1 MIDKIVISI
10 LFLSLLAACAP
21 AATSVPATVVPATVV
36 PTAAAPT
43 PYPGPMP
50 MATDPQTKLIA
61 YPSPLDQVLDESNLT
76 PGKAFVDKADL
87 VSLESNPAQTYLVV
101 SGSLPTPCH
110 ILKASLKGPDDQ
122 NRIQVQLYSLVQS
135 DTICA
140 QVLKPFKTSIP
151 LGTLKSGKYTVFLND
166 KQVGEFTTP

>member
-21 AATSVPATVVPATVV
+21 AATSE
-36 PTAAAPT
+36 PTEAAPT
-43 PYPGPMP
+43 SYPEPTIP
-50 MATDPQTKLIA
+50 QATAQPKKLIA
-61 YPSPLDQVLDESNLT
+61 YPSPLDPLPNENNLT
-76 PGKAFVDKADL
+76 IGKAFVDKADL
-87 VSLESNPAQTYLVV
+87 VSLESNPVQTELVI

-140 QVLKPFKTSIP
+140 QVLKPFETNIP

-166 KQVGEFTTP
+166 KQVGEFTAP

>member
-21 AATSVPATVVPATVV
+21 AATSVPTE
-36 PTAAAPT
+36 AAPT
-43 PYPGPMP
+43 PYPAPDMPMP
-50 MATDPQTKLIA
+50 QATDQPKKLIA
-61 YPSPLDQVLDESNLT
+61 YPSPLDPVPNESNLT
-76 PGKAFVDKADL
+76 LGKAFVDKANL
-87 VSLESNPAQTYLVV
+87 LSLESNPVQTELVI

-140 QVLKPFKTSIP
+140 QVLKPFETNIP

-166 KQVGEFTTP
+166 KQVGEFTAP